1 MLRKEQ
7 TSEEMLSNQAV
18 HCTHS
23 EDVSSP
29 FLGHSVSAHCVHMQ
43 TTQAFKGVGYTLV
56 QNMDSPFPRW
66 MGPLLW
72 SSAQQEKGRAQC
84 LIATG
89 CRSLGKSSSHLTA
102 GQSLWAYFTVE
113 VRHLFSSLEHTVLLD
128 IDTLSCFQR
137 LLPCRVPSSPSL
149 NLTHSASQNGAHYRS
164 KGLGQ

>member
-1 MLRKEQ
+1 MVKAQLECVRFHTGESRGRSMSMLRKEQ
-7 TSEEMLSNQAV
+7 TSKEMLSNQAV

-23 EDVSSP
+23 EDVGSP
-29 FLGHSVSAHCVHMQ
+29 FLGHRVSAHCVHMQ

-89 CRSLGKSSSHLTA
+89 CRSLGKSSSHLMV
-102 GQSLWAYFTVE
+102 GQPLGHISRWRLDTYF
-113 VRHLFSSLEHTVLLD
+113 H
-128 IDTLSCFQR
+128 C
-137 LLPCRVPSSPSL
+137 
-149 NLTHSASQNGAHYRS
+149 
-164 KGLGQ
+164 